1 MFITECFL
9 WTLVILI
16 VDFSSILTSC
26 HLLVLAIFLNEV
38 LANANDEVEVV
49 QDKLKVFFQDLN
61 KQSRNG
67 TAITS

>member
-1 MFITECFL
+1 M
-9 WTLVILI
+9 ILI

-49 QDKLKVFFQDLN
+49 PRQVKGVFF
-61 KQSRNG
+61 K
-67 TAITS
+67 T